1 MLNLQMDV
9 EDFAG
14 EVRSFAIPNVSL
26 VSFFNGK
33 FCPAPKHRTIWYPL
47 MMMLPA
53 ANDNVNYSGDHL
65 LRDGCRSANDGLI
78 YDVDDDVD
86 GGDDG
91 DDGDDGGGDGDET
104 RNTSVHLQLP
114 TLTKK
119 KYECMEMLAKSDN
132 KKRLLKCLKN
142 ARIW

>member
-1 MLNLQMDV
+1 
-9 EDFAG
+9 
-14 EVRSFAIPNVSL
+14 
-26 VSFFNGK
+26 
-33 FCPAPKHRTIWYPL
+33 

-91 DDGDDGGGDGDET
+91 DDGGGDGDET

-119 KYECMEMLAKSDN
+119 NMNA
-132 KKRLLKCLKN
+132 LKCWQNLTIRKGF
-142 ARIW
+142 

>member
-26 VSFFNGK
+26 VSFLTESFCFF
-33 FCPAPKHRTIWYPL
+33 FCPAQKHRTIWYPL

-86 GGDDG
+86 GGG
-91 DDGDDGGGDGDET
+91 DDGDDGGGGGGDET
-104 RNTSVHLQLP
+104 RNTPVHLRLP
-114 TLTKK
+114 TLTKNVNALK
-119 KYECMEMLAKSDN
+119 CWQMSKSEN
-132 KKRLLKCLKN
+132 KKH
-142 ARIW
+142 WTGF

>member
-1 MLNLQMDV
+1 
-9 EDFAG
+9 
-14 EVRSFAIPNVSL
+14 
-26 VSFFNGK
+26 
-33 FCPAPKHRTIWYPL
+33 
-47 MMMLPA
+47 MMILPA

-65 LRDGCRSANDGLI
+65 LRDGSRSANDGLI

-91 DDGDDGGGDGDET
+91 NDGDDGDDGADGGDDSDET

-119 KYECMEMLAKSDN
+119 KYECIEMLAKSDN

-142 ARIW
+142 VRIW